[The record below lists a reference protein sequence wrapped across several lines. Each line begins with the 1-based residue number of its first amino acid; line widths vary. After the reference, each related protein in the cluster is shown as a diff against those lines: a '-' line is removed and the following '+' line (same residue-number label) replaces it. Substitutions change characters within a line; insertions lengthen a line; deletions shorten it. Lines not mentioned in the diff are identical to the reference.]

1 MVPATGPE
9 EVAAEWSAFE
19 RARRGDEE
27 AWRGLTARHQAR
39 LTALALFVTRSPAV
53 AEDVVQ
59 ETFLRALRA
68 RLWHRRGK
76 VGSYLATI
84 AYRIAVKEARR
95 GCRYLELDALEPRR
109 DDRPGPLEVML
120 TEERDRQIAAAIGR
134 LSDEQRHVLALRFYG
149 GHSYEEISLLLRVPL
164 GTVKSR
170 IFHGVRHCR
179 GMLSEKGL
187 LE

>member
-1 MVPATGPE
+1 MVPATGPGE
-9 EVAAEWSAFE
+9 IAADWSVFE

-27 AWRGLTARHQAR
+27 AWRDLTARYQAR
-39 LTALALFVTRSPAV
+39 LTALALFVTRSPTV

-68 RLWHRRGK
+68 RLRHRRGK

-84 AYRIAVKEARR
+84 AYRIAVKESRR
-95 GCRYLELDALEPRR
+95 GHRYLELDAREPRH

-120 TEERDRQIAAAIGR
+120 VEERDRQIADAIGR
-134 LSDEQRHVLALRFYG
+134 LSDEHRHVLALRFYG
-149 GHSYEEISLLLRVPL
+149 GHSYEEIALLLRVPL

-170 IFHGVRHCR
+170 IFHGVQHCR
-179 GMLSEKGL
+179 KMISEKGL